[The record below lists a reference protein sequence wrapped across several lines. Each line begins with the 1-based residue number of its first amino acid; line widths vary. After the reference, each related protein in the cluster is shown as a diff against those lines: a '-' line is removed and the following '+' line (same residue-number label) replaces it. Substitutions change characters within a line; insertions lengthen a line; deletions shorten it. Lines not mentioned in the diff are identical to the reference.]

1 METTRYIKASIGG
14 LLGGIL
20 FSLPWL
26 LIEFFS
32 PISIPFFAFL
42 IAPGVNKGYR
52 KFKGRVNK
60 QLPKFI
66 VGISVL
72 VLILIYFVIF
82 PLTTGSLSSVLAVGY
97 WQVMMRGTIISLV
110 CAIVGIYK
118 TVEDILFEIGL
129 RY

>member
-1 METTRYIKASIGG
+1 METMRYIKASFGG
-14 LLGGIL
+14 FLGGVV

-26 LIEFFS
+26 LEIFS
-32 PISIPFFAFL
+32 PIKLPFLAFL

-52 KFKGRVNK
+52 FFKGRVNK

-66 VGISVL
+66 IGISI
-72 VLILIYFVIF
+72 LILFLIYFILFPVIHGALIDIF
-82 PLTTGSLSSVLAVGY
+82 TASY
-97 WQVMMRGTIISLV
+97 WKIVMRETIISLV

-118 TVEDILFEIGL
+118 TIEDVLYEIGL